1 MRIGVR
7 VSEDQV
13 SAVGVLGD
21 GRLLAA
27 GAESTLGFVASV
39 AAAIAEVREAGGER
53 VSSVVF
59 DVSEVLALDAG
70 ANVTSVLIEPR
81 SPLEPRSHFWAAE
94 DIPVRVE
101 ALRGGHNALG
111 HELVELS
118 TAELH
123 RLVDRVPAGA
133 QIVVSAAGSPVNAE
147 HERRTAAAFRSR
159 SSAAKVVESSSFSS
173 DSLLSREFTAV
184 VNSLLLTSAEL
195 LASGLA
201 DAVAT
206 LPDDTVRAFVTT
218 NDGGCTPLSRLPIT
232 PVHSFRSQPSVSL
245 SGAATIVGRSEGW
258 IVIARESG
266 VVIGELID
274 GLPAMLNRTDLPG
287 GASLASSA
295 ARVVPL
301 TEVLLAGSATPTAT
315 VLVPGGERN
324 LAPFGL
330 APTAVTDEDLV
341 AVGAAVA
348 PMSYWH
354 HSVTMAQ
361 DAAGMNRA
369 LQHGET
375 VARANLV
382 AAGAE
387 PAGVRIAESRVLSTA
402 YGETHMVRIRV
413 RGVAQTAKP
422 GLDASPLPEGSRTP
436 VAGTV
441 PSLGAGA

>member
-7 VSEDQV
+7 VSEDEV

-21 GRLLAA
+21 GRLLSA
-27 GAESTLGFVASV
+27 GARSPLGFVASV
-39 AAAIAEVREAGGER
+39 ATAIAELQHAGGER
-53 VSSVVF
+53 ISSVVF

-81 SPLEPRSHFWAAE
+81 SPLEPRTHFWAAE

-147 HERRTAAAFRSR
+147 HERRTAAAFRAR
-159 SSAAKVVESSSFSS
+159 SSPASVVESSSFSS

-184 VNSLLLTSAEL
+184 VNSLLLTSAEV

-232 PVHSFRSQPSVSL
+232 PIHSFRSQPSVSL

-266 VVIGELID
+266 VVIGEFID

-315 VLVPGGERN
+315 VLVPGGERA

-330 APTAVTDEDLV
+330 APTAVTGEDLV

-354 HSVTMAQ
+354 HSATTAL
-361 DAAGMNRA
+361 DAASMNRA

-422 GLDASPLPEGSRTP
+422 GLDAYPVPEGSRTP
-436 VAGTV
+436 IAGTV
-441 PSLGAGA
+441 PSLGGGA